1 MIHQRKILKAIAY
14 AILLC
19 FTSLT
24 GAQPLYAVPA
34 NNHTP
39 SINTPGAGVTVT
51 PNGEILNIHQTGQT
65 AVNKWND
72 FSIGADAT
80 VNFTGTVDGF
90 NSFNYVKDGPISEIY
105 GQLNAIGGN
114 IFIANPAGVQIGN
127 SAQINVGSLYVTN
140 RELEQSHLD
149 AIAGKNTAAAIGDY
163 LRTNGTIANPAAE
176 LMSLGSIT
184 SATSVTFDGSRIV
197 LDTDRLFSGESG
209 VGTGEMAKD
218 NIKIFTNDENE
229 VVLGYT
235 SYTTTDPTKPDGEF
249 AVHKEF
255 DIIANGEKDT
265 INGYMWVEDLFQ
277 LQAIGSTAEN
287 LNGWFA
293 LRNAIDANY
302 TASMNN
308 GAGFAPIGD
317 GSQAFTGRFDGL
329 GYNIFGLNINRPND
343 NNVGLFGY
351 VSNTITGEN
360 AYVRNFTL
368 NGGFINGRTN
378 VGSAI
383 GWANHGTIIE
393 NITNTADVTGSDIV
407 GGIVGNLNTPSSYAG
422 DLTSMYDLI
431 NYGSVSG
438 NNNVGGIVGYMMN
451 AYLGGT
457 THNMGG
463 VRGTGYNVGGIVGRA
478 YNSTIGNVG
487 DNSFWVYNQLGVSG
501 GWNVGGIVGS
511 AEGTSKIYNVA
522 NYGDVTANGYLPYD
536 STHTTFKDDKI
547 YSYHNLDGTE
557 NTINVNVANAGGIV
571 GRAEGNGGD
580 ALVTITDVQNYGDV
594 TTRQEGDDKHYIAGN
609 VGGIVGR
616 AENTTI
622 TNAENSE
629 NHVTGAH
636 NVGGVVGY
644 LTGNSVVDSSQNDGG
659 DIMATGARTASDFAQ
674 ETAIGTGGSD
684 KATLG
689 NIGNIGG
696 VVGYLYTG
704 SGQTAQIKNSANRG
718 HVHSVYADKEDA
730 DNTPATAQTTN
741 VGGVVGKVDTSKS
754 SMADIKADADSFYT
768 NKATVSNSYNTGNVA
783 GYTGV
788 GGVAGQMVKGSVAG
802 SYNLG
807 TVSSSRAA
815 NEQSREQLN
824 MGGVVGDT
832 LTFSNGGGTVIYDV
846 YNAGQIGD
854 DSYTYYGRHV
864 GGVVGRFSGE
874 LDKAYNTGDIYNG
887 YSVVGGV
894 VGWWYSG
901 NITNVFNTGNITVVN
916 KDINNRNSLVGGVVG
931 AVNAESASGEK
942 HLDFAYNLGTI
953 RSFIPWKFRIND
965 TATDNQRANINVV
978 SGIIGGISEHTEK
991 ETQYEDNPTVYIS
1004 NVYTTGNIYA
1014 AKQTKEN
1021 GEYVKEDVANAIV
1034 GRAYNNHT
1042 NNLGDVEN
1050 AYYIKPQDESLFSGL
1065 ITDDTN
1071 PQGAHELYE
1080 YDVTEI
1086 DWDNR
1091 NVTVNADGSL
1101 NHYYTDMKFE
1111 TIGKGN
1117 DYDSGWRFENGTL
1130 PILNAFTPNTA
1141 KDQSWNTGN
1150 WGVQFG
1156 TAANPLLTIIN
1167 SGGADVSLSWEKL
1180 GLSGAGGLALYGGG
1194 NLTLT
1199 DFGSKLGRYYN
1210 GILFSEG
1217 DLSINV
1223 SGAADLHN
1231 LGSGS
1236 RLYGENVTFNAGT
1249 NDTTLYGSITSTNGS
1264 IKVDGANVSVIGSL
1278 TSSKEGD
1285 EPIYVPGIAEN
1296 AQEADGN
1303 NITIDEKDL
1312 NDPNKAVATVEQA
1325 YSHKIDEPKKTGD
1338 ITITADKNAEV
1349 LYGNMGEG
1357 KIDTQ
1362 GDFTVSGKDSAYVDS
1377 DLHIGGDL
1385 SLNSDGEIVLDLSN
1399 MGNISKENLHINF
1412 LDHFNKNTADGGAI
1426 NVGGYKEGSSFSG
1439 DFMIGLDM
1447 WEDPATPGEEGAFNL
1462 DKYDVTQV
1470 DISNSSG
1477 LKGKKPH
1484 KLVED
1489 INALNI
1495 DGVSGTAQEHTF
1507 IWVENAEQLAGIQ
1520 KYKNDKDKLG
1530 EKTNILSYNFALKD
1544 NIDASSIENYEGI
1557 ASKVDRDGKPTE
1569 AFTGTFDGRGFAI
1582 IGLDVNNDGT
1592 ADEKN
1597 VKDAGIFGN
1606 IGVVRNEEGE
1616 VVQTGTVK
1624 DLGVYSSKFTGGD
1637 TAGAIAGRSEG
1648 TITGITTLGNRV
1660 EVTGK
1665 GATTEINR
1673 GTGAGNEADKPI
1685 TVGAAGG
1692 IAGINAGTITNSHVS
1707 DTVIAGEP
1715 GNTTGTELMT
1725 VAGGVVGINQGNGA
1739 SIGDFATYWLKG
1751 APDVTSTSAVLT
1763 NVLENKN
1770 SNLHGLGGIAGIN
1783 ENGITNVAA
1792 FGVTNGTYGSQ
1803 SNKSNEYVGGIAGV
1817 NYFAI
1822 VGAYNESVVTGSSSI
1837 GGIAGKN
1844 DYRNDLA
1851 QEYQGFYTGAE
1862 INNSVNAG
1870 SVTVIGDGEYAGGI
1884 VGSNYG
1890 WVNYGRNTGSVS
1902 GTNSVGGIAGL
1913 NAYGAGLKNL
1923 SNAIAAEISGEENVG
1938 GIAGTNAGE
1947 ITAESNIVNEG
1958 KITGK
1963 TNVGGVAG
1971 VNEKTGVIRG
1981 GEDESGSKRTTNL
1994 ATITGNTYVGG
2005 IAGVNKGEI
2014 ANTNSDVTFAF
2025 DDGAPAQYVGG
2036 VAGKNEGKITNATNA
2051 SDIIA
2056 ENAEYVGGIT
2066 GVNAENA
2073 VLENAGN
2080 SGNVFG
2086 GSHVGGV
2093 AAVNNSSHDG
2103 GKITN
2108 SGIVTAEN
2116 GGAAGIF
2123 YENEAALNNVE
2134 LVNTGSVTGQSNN
2147 HGTGGI
2153 IGVNNGN
2160 ITNSKLLNNGSVSG
2174 NNNTGGLIGVNSGT
2188 ISGSTLAN
2196 TGYVNAGSGENVG
2209 GLIGKNTG
2217 SVIGGRNEDD
2227 TMYVHK
2233 IYNNGGVSA
2242 QQGTNVGGL
2251 IGNNEGKLTAGYNTG
2266 NVRGQQNVGGI
2277 AGTNNGSISEVFN
2290 TVMTGD
2296 AEATGSISGVD
2307 NVGGLVGHNE
2317 ENGTLTDAY
2326 NTTAVN
2332 GSGIKGNAVGT
2343 NEGAVKNVYA
2353 WNTNGKLIGG
2363 GSSTKENTYSF
2374 VSGDGSANF
2383 VIPALGQM
2391 ESESYEGFDFGS
2403 TWKNYDGWSLPMLKV
2418 FLTKGEVSQ
2427 NGVTAAD
2434 GLAAFNNANSL
2445 IVFVPDPETG
2455 GMYMTVFSAQI
2466 AGSSGPD
2473 GVFNPNNLGYD
2484 LEGVY
2489 VRGNNNG
2496 FLHSD
2501 GWDRIKNFRE
2511 RKAELYFHNG
2521 GMEYAEDM

>member
-39 SINTPGAGVTVT
+39 SINTPGAGVTLT

-90 NSFNYVKDGPISEIY
+90 NSFNYVKDGPVSEIY

-184 SATSVTFDGSRIV
+184 SATSVTFDGGRIV

-235 SYTTTDPTKPDGEF
+235 SYTTTDPTKPDAGQFGEREYF
-249 AVHKEF
+249 K
-255 DIIANGEKDT
+255 ITANNQQKK
-265 INGYMWVEDLFQ
+265 ISGYMWVEDLFQ
-277 LQAIGSTAEN
+277 LQAMN
-287 LNGWFA
+287 KDLNGWYA

-302 TASMNN
+302 TADASFNFN
-308 GAGFAPIGD
+308 PIGTD
-317 GSQAFTGRFDGL
+317 KDTPFKGRFDGL
-329 GYNIFGLNINRPND
+329 GYSIFGLNINKAGAT
-343 NNVGLFGY
+343 NVGLFGY
-351 VSNTITGEN
+351 AGNGAYIRNFTINGGTITG
-360 AYVRNFTL
+360 
-368 NGGFINGRTN
+368 GTN
-378 VGSAI
+378 VGAAVGAFGPGAFIS
-383 GWANHGTIIE
+383 
-393 NITNTADVTGSDIV
+393 NITNTADVTG
-407 GGIVGNLNTPSSYAG
+407 TK
-422 DLTSMYDLI
+422 
-431 NYGSVSG
+431 
-438 NNNVGGIVGYMMN
+438 NVGGIVGSMENVTIAGETYN
-451 AYLGGT
+451 LGA
-457 THNMGG
+457 
-463 VRGTGYNVGGIVGRA
+463 VTGDKGNVGGIAGLA
-478 YNSTIGNVG
+478 INSTIG
-487 DNSFWVYNQLGVSG
+487 DNNDFRIYNQLNVTG
-501 GWNVGGIVGS
+501 GWNVGGIVG
-511 AEGTSKIYNVA
+511 G
-522 NYGDVTANGYLPYD
+522 VTEYD
-536 STHTTFKDDKI
+536 TKGGSTK
-547 YSYHNLDGTE
+547 
-557 NTINVNVANAGGIV
+557 NT
-571 GRAEGNGGD
+571 
-580 ALVTITDVQNYGDV
+580 VTID
-594 TTRQEGDDKHYIAGN
+594 
-609 VGGIVGR
+609 
-616 AENTTI
+616 
-622 TNAENSE
+622 
-629 NHVTGAH
+629 
-636 NVGGVVGY
+636 
-644 LTGNSVVDSSQNDGG
+644 
-659 DIMATGARTASDFAQ
+659 
-674 ETAIGTGGSD
+674 
-684 KATLG
+684 
-689 NIGNIGG
+689 
-696 VVGYLYTG
+696 
-704 SGQTAQIKNSANRG
+704 
-718 HVHSVYADKEDA
+718 
-730 DNTPATAQTTN
+730 
-741 VGGVVGKVDTSKS
+741 
-754 SMADIKADADSFYT
+754 
-768 NKATVSNSYNTGNVA
+768 
-783 GYTGV
+783 
-788 GGVAGQMVKGSVAG
+788 
-802 SYNLG
+802 
-807 TVSSSRAA
+807 
-815 NEQSREQLN
+815 
-824 MGGVVGDT
+824 
-832 LTFSNGGGTVIYDV
+832 
-846 YNAGQIGD
+846 
-854 DSYTYYGRHV
+854 
-864 GGVVGRFSGE
+864 
-874 LDKAYNTGDIYNG
+874 
-887 YSVVGGV
+887 
-894 VGWWYSG
+894 
-901 NITNVFNTGNITVVN
+901 
-916 KDINNRNSLVGGVVG
+916 
-931 AVNAESASGEK
+931 
-942 HLDFAYNLGTI
+942 
-953 RSFIPWKFRIND
+953 
-965 TATDNQRANINVV
+965 
-978 SGIIGGISEHTEK
+978 
-991 ETQYEDNPTVYIS
+991 
-1004 NVYTTGNIYA
+1004 NVYSTGNIYA
-1014 AKQTKEN
+1014 ARWDKDANNGNGAYVQYDKDRVGAIWAQGYTNDGEESVTVKDSFFIKPIGSQGERESMFSSISKEHVGVEGDGYQTIDWGLKDDKQTFVNGGFTFIDDLSKEH
-1021 GEYVKEDVANAIV
+1021 AAAINNNY
-1034 GRAYNNHT
+1034 AY
-1042 NNLGDVEN
+1042 
-1050 AYYIKPQDESLFSGL
+1050 
-1065 ITDDTN
+1065 
-1071 PQGAHELYE
+1071 
-1080 YDVTEI
+1080 
-1086 DWDNR
+1086 
-1091 NVTVNADGSL
+1091 
-1101 NHYYTDMKFE
+1101 
-1111 TIGKGN
+1111 
-1117 DYDSGWRFENGTL
+1117 GWRIEEGTL
-1130 PILNAFTPNTA
+1130 PILYAFTPNTA
-1141 KDQSWNTGN
+1141 KNEDKWIGQLTG
-1150 WGVQFG
+1150 GATVQYG
-1156 TAANPLLTIIN
+1156 TAANPLLTIIQ
-1167 SGGADVSLSWEKL
+1167 GGGKDVSLDWGSL

-1199 DFGSKLGRYYN
+1199 GFGTELGRYYN
-1210 GILFSEG
+1210 GIIFSAG
-1217 DLSINV
+1217 DLYIDAT
-1223 SGAADLHN
+1223 GDAARHN

-1236 RLYGENVTFNAGT
+1236 QLYGQNVTFNAGT
-1249 NDTTLYGSITSTNGS
+1249 NDTTLYGSITSTNGK
-1264 IKVDGANVSVIGSL
+1264 ITIEGGDVSVIGSL
-1278 TSSKEGD
+1278 ESKAEG
-1285 EPIYVPGIAEN
+1285 EPTRVSGIAAN
-1296 AQEADGN
+1296 AAQADDPDGVKIDPNALADPGKSVATVGDAYSHLTDAAGN
-1303 NITIDEKDL
+1303 GDHDITIDAKG
-1312 NDPNKAVATVEQA
+1312 
-1325 YSHKIDEPKKTGD
+1325 S
-1338 ITITADKNAEV
+1338 AEV

-1357 KIDTQ
+1357 KITTD
-1362 GDFTVSGKDSAYVDS
+1362 GNFTVSGKDSVYVDS

-1399 MGNISKENLHINF
+1399 MGDISKENLHINF
-1412 LDHFNKNTADGGAI
+1412 LDHFNKDTAGGGAI

-1447 WEDPATPGEEGAFNL
+1447 WEDATTPGEEGAFNL
-1462 DKYDVTQV
+1462 DKYDVTQD
-1470 DISNSSG
+1470 DIDNASG
-1477 LKGKKPH
+1477 LNGKKPH

-1520 KYKNDKDKLG
+1520 QYKNEHKDSGILG
-1530 EKTNILSYNFALKD
+1530 YNFALKD

-1557 ASKVDRDGKPTE
+1557 ASGTE
-1569 AFTGTFDGRGFAI
+1569 SNGRAQAFTGTFDGRGFAI
-1582 IGLDVNNDGT
+1582 IGLDVNDNGTTDG
-1592 ADEKN
+1592 KY

-1606 IGVVRNEEGE
+1606 IGVVRDEEGE

-1938 GIAGTNAGE
+1938 GIAG
-1947 ITAESNIVNEG
+1947 
-1958 KITGK
+1958 
-1963 TNVGGVAG
+1963 
-1971 VNEKTGVIRG
+1971 
-1981 GEDESGSKRTTNL
+1981 
-1994 ATITGNTYVGG
+1994 
-2005 IAGVNKGEI
+2005 VNKGEI

-2153 IGVNNGN
+2153 IGVN
-2160 ITNSKLLNNGSVSG
+2160 
-2174 NNNTGGLIGVNSGT
+2174 SGT

-2217 SVIGGRNEDD
+2217 SVIGGRNEAG

-2233 IYNNGGVSA
+2233 IYNNGRVSG
-2242 QQGTNVGGL
+2242 GTNVGGL

-2266 NVRGQQNVGGI
+2266 NVNGQQNIGGI
-2277 AGTNNGSISEVFN
+2277 AGTNSGSISEVFN

-2317 ENGTLTDAY
+2317 KKGTLTDAY

-2332 GSGIKGNAVGT
+2332 GGGVKGNAVGT
-2343 NEGAVKNVYA
+2343 NDGAVKNVYA

-2363 GSSTKENTYSF
+2363 GSGTKENTYSF

-2391 ESESYEGFDFGS
+2391 ESESYEGFGFGS

-2466 AGSSGPD
+2466 AGSFGPD
-2473 GVFNPNNLGYD
+2473 GFNPNNLGYD

-2521 GMEYAEDM
+2521 GMEYAEEM